1 MVNETE
7 ESTCLCPHFTSAR
20 ITGNLCAS
28 ILGFPPM
35 LWESKL
41 RSSCFCG
48 RNVSNWAIFPALCTE
63 LDSLCP
69 REGFCL
75 GIVHWAKESRFP
87 HYPCL
92 EEKFCQW
99 THSQEMGDAG
109 VLPILGRDNE
119 ESACLCPYFTSAGI
133 TGNLCVSILGF
144 PPMLWESELR
154 SHVLWAVRGELW
166 GSWLPLLKADK
177 ESILYLK

>member
-1 MVNETE
+1 
-7 ESTCLCPHFTSAR
+7 
-20 ITGNLCAS
+20 
-28 ILGFPPM
+28 M

-41 RSSCFCG
+41 RSSCLCG

-63 LDSLCP
+63 LDSLYP

-99 THSQEMGDAG
+99 IHSQEMRDAG

-133 TGNLCVSILGF
+133 TGNLCVSRFSPYALGIWTQV
-144 PPMLWESELR
+144 PCAVSCERRTVGVLAALAELGLQTELSWRLTRRVYYISNNRNSEF
-154 SHVLWAVRGELW
+154 SECFYWDHTFF
-166 GSWLPLLKADK
+166 
-177 ESILYLK
+177 